1 MGDYYHSN
9 TPNYMLHRKMA
20 IIGERCVGKSTLV
33 ERFVSGRF
41 IENYDPTLEN
51 TLRKHIGFRS
61 NPYVLEIVDC
71 AGNDEYSKLSRNAT
85 VGVHGYIL
93 VYSLASRSSLEN
105 LRNINKVMIN
115 MIGNP
120 PTVPRVVVGTMLDA
134 TEQRVVSYQQVGGV
148 FPLCGCISKMYR
160 VW

>member
-1 MGDYYHSN
+1 MGDSFHSN
-9 TPNYMLHRKMA
+9 APAYMLHRKMA
-20 IIGERCVGKSTLV
+20 IIGERCVGKSTLA

-41 IENYDPTLEN
+41 IENYDPTIEN

-105 LRNINKVMIN
+105 LRNINKVSHRYSHIHHSHH
-115 MIGNP
+115 P
-120 PTVPRVVVGTMLDA
+120 
-134 TEQRVVSYQQVGGV
+134 
-148 FPLCGCISKMYR
+148 
-160 VW
+160 